1 MNDPAG
7 ADGRARCPACKAA
20 VAVDPARSARRGFM
34 RLKCEA
40 CGNRFMLQIN
50 RRELKLSDDLET
62 SEELPSI

>member
-1 MNDPAG
+1 MNEQAK
-7 ADGRARCPACKAA
+7 ADNRAQCPSCKAT
-20 VAVDPARSARRGFM
+20 VAVDPTRSARRGFM

-62 SEELPSI
+62 SEELL